1 MSYSFEYVPVPPHG
15 KFWAEG
21 YKIGGSSCFDKVLN
35 DFGGEIKGPISG
47 QTFTIRHIPWFGSS
61 PTYVRFWAA
70 MSSNQPWKN
79 ETVGYME
86 KSGVEKEPSP
96 DYPNGGIVKVSKKG
110 KATFRLQLPA
120 GYNTELGYVPPHFH
134 YRLCFRGKM
143 SPVHTQYLHRP
154 HVNCR
159 SSLMVLNEHHKLDNT
174 FQASFSRMYHHTPDP
189 KQIYLPAHQKTQQRN
204 KETENPYAG
213 IVCQTAL
220 QTDCDHSAPGYV
232 NPGPISGGG
241 LPYQKPVGIPYPVGF

>member
-1 MSYSFEYVPVPPHG
+1 MSFSFEYTPVPPHG

-21 YKIGGSSCFDKVLN
+21 YKIGGLNCFEKVLN
-35 DFGGEIKGPISG
+35 DFGGEMEGPISG

-70 MSSNQPWKN
+70 LSNEKPWKN
-79 ETVGYME
+79 ETVGYLE
-86 KSGVEKEPSP
+86 KSGMEKEPPP

-120 GYNTELGYVPPHFH
+120 GYNTEMGYVPPHFH

-154 HVNCR
+154 HHNCR
-159 SSLMVLNEHHKLDNT
+159 SNLLVMKNSDKVNDTLRGAYSRFFHHRSHPEKI
-174 FQASFSRMYHHTPDP
+174 H
-189 KQIYLPAHQKTQQRN
+189 LPA
-204 KETENPYAG
+204 YAG
-213 IVCQTAL
+213 IPCQTAL
-220 QTDCDHSAPGYV
+220 QTDCDHTAPAYI
-232 NPGPISGGG
+232 NPGPVSGG
-241 LPYQKPVGIPYPVGF
+241 LPYQKPVAIHYPLGF